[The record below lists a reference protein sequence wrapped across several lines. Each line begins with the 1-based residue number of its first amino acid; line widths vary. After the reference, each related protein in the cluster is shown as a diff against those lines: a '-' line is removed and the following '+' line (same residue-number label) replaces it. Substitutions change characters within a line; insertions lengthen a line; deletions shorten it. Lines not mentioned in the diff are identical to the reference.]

1 MQKKPENSSF
11 CLCPLASG
19 SKGNAIFV
27 STPDTAVLVDAGLSG
42 IEIQRRMAA
51 VGRTPDDLKAII
63 ITHEHTDHVKGA
75 GVLSRRFNIPVY
87 VTSDTF
93 NACKGLGKIDQI
105 NFFECGSAF
114 DIGSLAVNPFS
125 ISHDACDPA
134 GLTLKHQGK
143 KIGIATDLGIV
154 TNLVR
159 THLSRANALYI
170 EANHDPDM
178 LMTGPYPWHLKQRIQ
193 SRTGHISNQNA
204 RDLVAQI
211 CHKDLDHVVLA
222 HLSEENNCPEKAAIE
237 ISKNLDPLSTTL
249 SVAGPDQPGEMI
261 WL

>member
-93 NACKGLGKIDQI
+93 NACKGLGKIDRI

>member
-237 ISKNLDPLSTTL
+237 ISKNLDPFSTTL

>member
-93 NACKGLGKIDQI
+93 NACKGLGKIDRI

-170 EANHDPDM
+170 EANHDPGM

>member
-19 SKGNAIFV
+19 SKGNAVFV

-51 VGRTPDDLKAII
+51 IGRTPDDLKAII

-87 VTSDTF
+87 VTSDTYT
-93 NACKGLGKIDQI
+93 ACKGLGKIERI

-134 GLTLKHQGK
+134 GLTLEHQEK
-143 KIGIATDLGIV
+143 KIGIATDLGVV

-193 SRTGHISNQNA
+193 SRTGHISNQDA

-211 CHKDLDHVVLA
+211 RHKDLDHVVLA
-222 HLSEENNCPEKAAIE
+222 HLSEENNCPEKAATE
-237 ISKNLDPLSTTL
+237 MSKNLDPLSTAL
-249 SVAGPDQPGEMI
+249 HVAGPDQPGEMI

>member
-159 THLSRANALYI
+159 THLSRATALYI

-237 ISKNLDPLSTTL
+237 ISKNLDLLSTTL

>member
-93 NACKGLGKIDQI
+93 NACKGLGKIDRI

-178 LMTGPYPWHLKQRIQ
+178 LMTGSYPWHLKQRIQ

-249 SVAGPDQPGEMI
+249 SVAEPDQPGEMI

>member
-19 SKGNAIFV
+19 SKGNTIFV

-93 NACKGLGKIDQI
+93 NACKGLGKIDRI

-159 THLSRANALYI
+159 THLSRVNALYI

>member
-159 THLSRANALYI
+159 THLSRVNALYI

-237 ISKNLDPLSTTL
+237 ISKNLDPFSTTL

>member
-19 SKGNAIFV
+19 SKGNTIFV

-134 GLTLKHQGK
+134 GLTFKHQGK

-159 THLSRANALYI
+159 THLSRVNALYI

>member
-1 MQKKPENSSF
+1 MQKKPKNREF

-42 IEIQRRMAA
+42 IEIQRRLAA
-51 VGRTPDDLKAII
+51 VGRTPDELKAII

-87 VTSDTF
+87 ATSDTF

-134 GLTLKHQGK
+134 GFTLQHQGK
-143 KIGIATDLGIV
+143 KIGIATDLGVV

-159 THLSRANALYI
+159 THLSNANALYI
-170 EANHDPDM
+170 EANHDPEM
-178 LMTGPYPWHLKQRIQ
+178 LMAGPYPWYLKQRIQ
-193 SRTGHISNQNA
+193 SRTGHLSNQDA
-204 RDLVAQI
+204 RNLVAQVF
-211 CHKDLDHVVLA
+211 HKDLDHVVLA
-222 HLSEENNCPEKAAIE
+222 HLSEENNCPEKASTE
-237 ISKNLDPLSTTL
+237 MSKNLDPLSTAL
-249 SVAGPDQPGEMI
+249 HVAGPDQPGEMI

>member
-159 THLSRANALYI
+159 THLSRVNALYI

>member
-1 MQKKPENSSF
+1 
-11 CLCPLASG
+11 
-19 SKGNAIFV
+19 
-27 STPDTAVLVDAGLSG
+27 
-42 IEIQRRMAA
+42 MAA

-93 NACKGLGKIDQI
+93 NACKGLGKIDRL
-105 NFFECGSAF
+105 NFFECGAAF

>member
-42 IEIQRRMAA
+42 IEIQRRMATL
-51 VGRTPDDLKAII
+51 GRTPDDLKAII

-87 VTSDTF
+87 LTADTF

-143 KIGIATDLGIV
+143 KIGIATDLGVV

-159 THLSRANALYI
+159 THLSNANALYI

-193 SRTGHISNQNA
+193 SRTGHLSNRDA
-204 RDLVAQI
+204 RDLVAQV

-222 HLSEENNCPEKAAIE
+222 HLSEENNCPEKAATE
-237 ISKNLDPLSTTL
+237 MSQNLDPLSTAL
-249 SVAGPDQPGEMI
+249 YVAGPEQPGEMI

>member
-1 MQKKPENSSF
+1 
-11 CLCPLASG
+11 
-19 SKGNAIFV
+19 
-27 STPDTAVLVDAGLSG
+27 
-42 IEIQRRMAA
+42 
-51 VGRTPDDLKAII
+51 
-63 ITHEHTDHVKGA
+63 
-75 GVLSRRFNIPVY
+75 
-87 VTSDTF
+87 
-93 NACKGLGKIDQI
+93 
-105 NFFECGSAF
+105 
-114 DIGSLAVNPFS
+114 
-125 ISHDACDPA
+125 
-134 GLTLKHQGK
+134 LKHQGK

>member
-42 IEIQRRMAA
+42 IEIQRRMATL
-51 VGRTPDDLKAII
+51 GRTPDDLKAII

-87 VTSDTF
+87 LTADTF

-143 KIGIATDLGIV
+143 KIGIATDLGVV

-170 EANHDPDM
+170 ESNHDPDM
-178 LMTGPYPWHLKQRIQ
+178 LMTGPYPWYLKQRIQ
-193 SRTGHISNQNA
+193 SRTGHLSNQDA
-204 RDLVAQI
+204 RDLVAQVS
-211 CHKDLDHVVLA
+211 HKDLDHVILA
-222 HLSEENNCPEKAAIE
+222 HLSEENNCPEKAATE
-237 ISKNLDPLSTTL
+237 MSKNLDPLSTAL
-249 SVAGPDQPGEMI
+249 YVAGPEQPGEMI